1 MRFRVAVLS
10 SAVLVAAVG
19 ASLPAGAAQ
28 PSAGFSQ
35 PQVGVA
41 NYAYNVGGWRVE
53 KHPRLLADVNGD
65 SRADVNGDGRA
76 DIVGF
81 GDNATY
87 VSLGKRNGTFTAPQ
101 VGVANYAY
109 NVGGWRVEKHPRLLA
124 DVNGDG
130 RADIVGFGDNATYVS
145 LGLT

>member
-65 SRADVNGDGRA
+65 GRA

-130 RADIVGFGDNATYVS
+130 RSDIVGFGDNATYVS

>member
-65 SRADVNGDGRA
+65 GRA

-101 VGVANYAY
+101 VGVANYAC
-109 NVGGWRVEKHPRLLA
+109 NVGG
-124 DVNGDG
+124 
-130 RADIVGFGDNATYVS
+130 
-145 LGLT
+145 

>member
-1 MRFRVAVLS
+1 MGFRVAVLS

-53 KHPRLLADVNGD
+53 KHPRLL
-65 SRADVNGDGRA
+65 ADVNGDGRA